1 MKKLLFFDYREL
13 EYVEGF
19 ARGVESAVK
28 DAGAPLLRPEL
39 PWEHGNMQMFGS
51 VLQGADGRF
60 RAWYEVVEA
69 PWRVRLAYAESD
81 DGLDWRKPELDVF
94 RDGGRPTNIVLDRQP
109 LGSAVIE
116 DQEDP
121 REAYRFKL
129 LTGAEPSGC
138 VSAFHSA
145 DGVHW
150 ESARMFGGQVQPVI
164 ATAPDCPIGFLRAP
178 DGRFAAYHRMA
189 GYGRRVF
196 RSESWDFAH
205 WSGEPRMVLEPDAG
219 DPPQTQFYGLGAC
232 AYGPYELGTL
242 WIYATDPDDHGPGK
256 AHGLQT
262 PELAYARAGTAWH
275 RAEPG
280 TAFIPNGDL
289 CVSPGRLPGRPSPQP
304 SPTGRGSKSRHTV
317 EGEERCAEVSNGAAD
332 AWDCGNLQAAS
343 QPVFLDDE
351 IRYYYAGTNVRH
363 SRHWELEPQEAG
375 LGMARLKPDR
385 FVALRA
391 GEAPAELG
399 TIAFKPP
406 SVDVFVNART
416 AADGEVRVELQDAEA
431 RPLAGYAAS
440 DCRPITGDST
450 AHRVAWRGAGQA
462 AAPVGEPTR
471 IRLTARRA
479 SVYSVFVTE
488 PGETLVYHQFE
499 GLRPEN
505 EAW

>member
-1 MKKLLFFDYREL
+1 MKKLLFLDYREL
-13 EYVEGF
+13 EYVDGF
-19 ARGVESAVK
+19 ARAVESPVK

-39 PWEHGNMQMFGS
+39 PWERGNMQMFGS
-51 VLQGADGRF
+51 VLRGADGRF

-69 PWRVRLAYAESD
+69 PWRVRLAHAESD
-81 DGLDWRKPELDVF
+81 DGLDWQKPELDVF
-94 RDGGRPTNIVLDRQP
+94 RDGGRATNIVFDGEP

-116 DQEDP
+116 DREDP
-121 REAYRFKL
+121 RPEYRFKM
-129 LTGAEPSGC
+129 LTGAAPSGC

-145 DGVHW
+145 DGMHW
-150 ESARMFGGQVQPVI
+150 ESARMFGGRVQPVI

-189 GYGRRVF
+189 RYGRRVF
-196 RSESWDFAH
+196 RSQSWDFAH
-205 WSGEPRMVLEPDAG
+205 WSGEPQMVLEPDAG

-242 WIYATDPDDHGPGK
+242 WIYVTELDDRGPGK

-280 TAFIPNGDL
+280 TAFIPNGGA
-289 CVSPGRLPGRPSPQP
+289 CVTPERVPGRPSPQP
-304 SPTGRGSKSRHTV
+304 SPAGSGSKSRHTV
-317 EGEERCAEVSNGAAD
+317 EGE
-332 AWDCGNLQAAS
+332 WDCGNLQAAS

-391 GEAPAELG
+391 GEARAELG

-416 AADGEVRVELQDAEA
+416 ADDGEVRVELQDEEA
-431 RPLAGYAAS
+431 RPLVGFTAA
-440 DCRPITGDST
+440 DCRPISGDAT
-450 AHRVAWRGAGQA
+450 AHRVEWRGVGQTE
-462 AAPVGEPTR
+462 APVGRPTR
-471 IRLTARRA
+471 MRVTARRA
-479 SVYSVFVTE
+479 SVYSVSVTE
-488 PGETLVYHQFE
+488 PGESPVYHQFDA
-499 GLRPEN
+499 LRPEN

>member
-1 MKKLLFFDYREL
+1 MKKLLFLDYREL

-19 ARGVESAVK
+19 ARAVDQPAK
-28 DAGAPLLRPEL
+28 VSDAPLLRPEL
-39 PWEHGNMQMFGS
+39 PWEQGNMQMFGS

-60 RAWYEVVEA
+60 RAWYEVVET

-81 DGLDWRKPELDVF
+81 DGLHWRKPELDVF
-94 RDGGRPTNIVLDRQP
+94 RDGGQSTNIVFDGEP
-109 LGSAVIE
+109 LGSAVVE
-116 DQEDP
+116 DREDP
-121 REAYRFKL
+121 LPEYRFKL
-129 LTGAEPSGC
+129 LTGAAPSGC

-145 DGVHW
+145 DGMHW
-150 ESARMFGGQVQPVI
+150 ESARMFGGRVQPVI

-205 WSGEPRMVLEPDAG
+205 WSGEPQMVLEPDAV

-280 TAFIPNGDL
+280 TAFIPNG
-289 CVSPGRLPGRPSPQP
+289 
-304 SPTGRGSKSRHTV
+304 
-317 EGEERCAEVSNGAAD
+317 AAD
-332 AWDCGNLQAAS
+332 EWDCGNLQAAS

-363 SRHWELEPQEAG
+363 SRHWELEPQQAG

-416 AADGEVRVELQDAEA
+416 ADDGEVRVELQDAEA
-431 RPLAGYAAS
+431 RPLVGFTAA

-450 AHRVAWRGAGQA
+450 AHRVEWRGAGQA
-462 AAPVGEPTR
+462 AVPVGQPTR
-471 IRLTARRA
+471 LRLTARRA
-479 SVYSVFVTE
+479 TVYSVFVTE
-488 PGETLVYHQFE
+488 PGETPVYHRFE
-499 GLRPEN
+499 ALRAEN
-505 EAW
+505 KAW

>member
-1 MKKLLFFDYREL
+1 MKKLLFLDYREL

-19 ARGVESAVK
+19 GRAVESAVK

-51 VLQGADGRF
+51 VLRGADGRF
-60 RAWYEVVEA
+60 RAWYEVVDA

-81 DGLDWRKPELDVF
+81 DGLRWRKPELDVF
-94 RDGGRPTNIVLDRQP
+94 RDGGQPTNIVFDGEP
-109 LGSAVIE
+109 LGSAVTE
-116 DQEDP
+116 DGEDP
-121 REAYRFKL
+121 RPDYRFKM
-129 LTGAEPSGC
+129 LTGAAPSGC

-145 DGVHW
+145 DGMHW
-150 ESARMFGGQVQPVI
+150 ESARMFGGRVQPVI

-205 WSGEPRMVLEPDAG
+205 WSGEPQMVLEPDAG

-232 AYGPYELGTL
+232 AYGPFEVGTL
-242 WIYATDPDDHGPGK
+242 WIYATDPEDRESGK
-256 AHGLQT
+256 PHGLQT

-280 TAFIPNGDL
+280 TAFIPNGA
-289 CVSPGRLPGRPSPQP
+289 PG
-304 SPTGRGSKSRHTV
+304 
-317 EGEERCAEVSNGAAD
+317 E
-332 AWDCGNLQAAS
+332 WDCGNLQAAS

-416 AADGEVRVELQDAEA
+416 AADGEIRVELQDAEA
-431 RPLAGYAAS
+431 RPLAGFMEA
-440 DCRPITGDST
+440 DCRPIRGDST
-450 AHRVAWRGAGQA
+450 SHRVEWRGVGQA
-462 AAPVGEPTR
+462 EASVGQPAR
-471 IRLTARRA
+471 IRVTARWA

-488 PGETLVYHQFE
+488 PGESPVYHQFE
-499 GLRPEN
+499 ALRPEN

>member
-19 ARGVESAVK
+19 ARAVESPVK
-28 DAGAPLLRPEL
+28 HPDAPLLKPDL
-39 PWEHGNMQMFGS
+39 PWERGNLQMFGS
-51 VLQGADGRF
+51 VLRGADGRF

-81 DGLDWRKPELDVF
+81 DGLRWHKPELDVF
-94 RDGGRPTNIVLDRQP
+94 RDGGQATNIVFDGEP

-116 DQEDP
+116 DREDP
-121 REAYRFKL
+121 RPEYRFKL
-129 LTGAEPSGC
+129 LTGAAPSGC

-145 DGVHW
+145 DGMHW
-150 ESARMFGGQVQPVI
+150 ESARMFGGRVQPVI

-232 AYGPYELGTL
+232 AYGPYEVGTL
-242 WIYATDPDDHGPGK
+242 WIYATDPEDRESGK
-256 AHGLQT
+256 PHGLQT

-275 RAEPG
+275 RVDQGA
-280 TAFIPNGDL
+280 AFIPNGAA
-289 CVSPGRLPGRPSPQP
+289 
-304 SPTGRGSKSRHTV
+304 
-317 EGEERCAEVSNGAAD
+317 GE
-332 AWDCGNLQAAS
+332 WDCGNLQPAS
-343 QPVFLDDE
+343 QPVLLDDE

-385 FVALRA
+385 FVALRS
-391 GEAPAELG
+391 GEGPAELG

-416 AADGEVRVELQDAEA
+416 AADGEVRVELQDAET
-431 RPLAGYAAS
+431 RPLAGFTAA
-440 DCRPITGDST
+440 DCRPINGDST
-450 AHRVAWRGAGQA
+450 AHRVEWRGAGQA
-462 AAPVGEPTR
+462 EAPVGQPTR
-471 IRLTARRA
+471 VRVTARRA

-488 PGETLVYHQFE
+488 PGETPVYHQFE

>member
-1 MKKLLFFDYREL
+1 MKKLLFLDYREL

-19 ARGVESAVK
+19 ARAVEQPVK

-51 VLQGADGRF
+51 VLRAADRRF

-81 DGLDWRKPELDVF
+81 DGVDWRKPELDVF
-94 RDGGRPTNIVLDRQP
+94 RDGGRPTNIVFDAQP

-116 DQEDP
+116 DRQDP

-145 DGVHW
+145 DGVRW

-242 WIYATDPDDHGPGK
+242 WIYATDPDDREPGK
-256 AHGLQT
+256 PHGLQT

-280 TAFIPNGDL
+280 TAFIPNG
-289 CVSPGRLPGRPSPQP
+289 
-304 SPTGRGSKSRHTV
+304 
-317 EGEERCAEVSNGAAD
+317 AAD
-332 AWDCGNLQAAS
+332 EWDCGNLQAAS
-343 QPVFLDDE
+343 QPVFLDEE

-406 SVDVFVNART
+406 SVDVYVNART
-416 AADGEVRVELQDAEA
+416 EADGEVQVELQDAEA
-431 RPLAGYAAS
+431 RPLPGFTAA
-440 DCRPITGDST
+440 DCRPISGDGT
-450 AHRVAWRGAGQA
+450 AQRVEWRGVGQD
-462 AAPVGEPTR
+462 AAPVRQPTR
-471 IRLTARRA
+471 IRVSARRA

-488 PGETLVYHQFE
+488 PGETPVYHQFE

>member
-1 MKKLLFFDYREL
+1 MKKLLFLDYREL

-19 ARGVESAVK
+19 ARAVESPVK

-51 VLQGADGRF
+51 VLRAADGRF

-69 PWRVRLAYAESD
+69 PWRVRLAFAESD
-81 DGLDWRKPELDVF
+81 DGLCWRKPELDVF
-94 RDGGRPTNIVLDRQP
+94 GDGGQPTNIVLDRQP

-116 DQEDP
+116 DRQDP
-121 REAYRFKL
+121 RPAYRFKL

-178 DGRFAAYHRMA
+178 DGRFAAYHRMS

-205 WSGEPRMVLEPDAG
+205 WSGEPQMVLEPDAA

-256 AHGLQT
+256 ANGLQT

-280 TAFIPNGDL
+280 TAFIPNG
-289 CVSPGRLPGRPSPQP
+289 
-304 SPTGRGSKSRHTV
+304 
-317 EGEERCAEVSNGAAD
+317 AAG

-343 QPVFLDDE
+343 QPVFFDDE

-406 SVDVFVNART
+406 SVEMFVNART
-416 AADGEVRVELQDAEA
+416 EADGEVRVELQDAEA
-431 RPLAGYAAS
+431 RPLPGFTAG
-440 DCRPITGDST
+440 DCRPINGDST
-450 AHRVAWRGAGQA
+450 AHRVEWRGVGQA
-462 AAPVGEPTR
+462 EAPVGQPTR
-471 IRLTARRA
+471 IRVSARGA

-488 PGETLVYHQFE
+488 PGETPVYHQFE
-499 GLRPEN
+499 GLRPESQ
-505 EAW
+505 AW

>member
-13 EYVEGF
+13 EHLDGF
-19 ARGVESAVK
+19 TRAVESPVK
-28 DAGAPLLRPEL
+28 HPDAPLLRPDL

-51 VLQGADGRF
+51 VLQAADGRF

-69 PWRVRLAYAESD
+69 PWTVRLAYAESD
-81 DGLDWRKPELDVF
+81 DGLRWHKPELDVF
-94 RDGGRPTNIVLDRQP
+94 RDGGRPTNIVFDAQP
-109 LGSAVIE
+109 LGSAVVE
-116 DQEDP
+116 DRQDP
-121 REAYRFKL
+121 RAAYRYKL

-145 DGVHW
+145 DGLHW
-150 ESARMFGGQVQPVI
+150 ESARMFGGRVQPVI

-205 WSGEPRMVLEPDAG
+205 WSGEPQMVLEPDAG

-242 WIYATDPDDHGPGK
+242 WMYATDPDDRGPSK
-256 AHGLQT
+256 SRGLQT

-280 TAFIPNGDL
+280 TAFI
-289 CVSPGRLPGRPSPQP
+289 
-304 SPTGRGSKSRHTV
+304 
-317 EGEERCAEVSNGAAD
+317 ANGAAGE
-332 AWDCGNLQAAS
+332 WDCGNLQPAS

-363 SRHWELEPQEAG
+363 SRHWELEPQDAG

-385 FVALRA
+385 FVALA
-391 GEAPAELG
+391 GG
-399 TIAFKPP
+399 
-406 SVDVFVNART
+406 
-416 AADGEVRVELQDAEA
+416 
-431 RPLAGYAAS
+431 
-440 DCRPITGDST
+440 
-450 AHRVAWRGAGQA
+450 RGAGRAGDDSFQA
-462 AAPVGEPTR
+462 AIGGRVRQRAHSGRRRGPGGVAGRRGPAAAGVHGGGLPADQGRRDGAPGGV
-471 IRLTARRA
+471 ARRRA
-479 SVYSVFVTE
+479 
-488 PGETLVYHQFE
+488 G
-499 GLRPEN
+499 
-505 EAW
+505 

>member
-13 EYVEGF
+13 EHLEGF
-19 ARGVESAVK
+19 TRAVESPVK
-28 DAGAPLLRPEL
+28 HPGSPLLTPDL

-51 VLQGADGRF
+51 VLQAADGRF

-69 PWRVRLAYAESD
+69 PWTVRLAYAESD
-81 DGLDWRKPELDVF
+81 DGLRWHKPELDVF
-94 RDGGRPTNIVLDRQP
+94 RHGGRPTNIVFDAQP

-116 DQEDP
+116 VRQEP
-121 REAYRFKL
+121 RPAYRYKL

-138 VSAFHSA
+138 VAAFHSA
-145 DGVHW
+145 DGIHW
-150 ESARMFGGQVQPVI
+150 ESARMFGGRVQPVI

-205 WSGEPRMVLEPDAG
+205 WSGEPQMVLEPDAG
-219 DPPQTQFYGLGAC
+219 DSPQTQFYGLGAC

-242 WIYATDPDDHGPGK
+242 WMYATGPDDRGPSK
-256 AHGLQT
+256 SRGLQT

-280 TAFIPNGDL
+280 TAFIPNGATD
-289 CVSPGRLPGRPSPQP
+289 
-304 SPTGRGSKSRHTV
+304 
-317 EGEERCAEVSNGAAD
+317 E
-332 AWDCGNLQAAS
+332 WDCGNLQPAS

-391 GEAPAELG
+391 GEGPAKLG
-399 TIAFKPP
+399 TITFRPP
-406 SVDVFVNART
+406 SVEVFVNART
-416 AADGEVRVELQDAEA
+416 AADGEVRVELQDSET
-431 RPLAGYAAS
+431 RPLRGFTAA

-450 AHRVAWRGAGQA
+450 SHRVEWRGVGQA
-462 AAPVGEPTR
+462 EAPVGQPTR
-471 IRLTARRA
+471 LRLTARQA
-479 SVYSVFVTE
+479 SVYSVYLNE
-488 PGETLVYHQFE
+488 PGETPVYHQFE
-499 GLRPEN
+499 ALRPEN
-505 EAW
+505 QAY

>member
-1 MKKLLFFDYREL
+1 MKKLLFLDYREL

-19 ARGVESAVK
+19 ARAAESPVK
-28 DAGAPLLRPEL
+28 VSDAPLLRPEL
-39 PWEHGNMQMFGS
+39 PWEHGNMQLFGS

-60 RAWYEVVEA
+60 RAWYEAVEA

-81 DGLDWRKPELDVF
+81 DGLRWRKPELDVF
-94 RDGGRPTNIVLDRQP
+94 RDGGQATNIVFDGEP

-116 DQEDP
+116 DRQDP

-129 LTGAEPSGC
+129 LTGAAPSGC

-145 DGVHW
+145 DGVRW
-150 ESARMFGGQVQPVI
+150 ESARMFGGRVQPVI

-178 DGRFAAYHRMA
+178 DGRFAAYHRMS

-256 AHGLQT
+256 ANGLQT

-280 TAFIPNGDL
+280 RAFIPNG
-289 CVSPGRLPGRPSPQP
+289 
-304 SPTGRGSKSRHTV
+304 
-317 EGEERCAEVSNGAAD
+317 AAD
-332 AWDCGNLQAAS
+332 EWDCGNLQAAS

-375 LGMARLKPDR
+375 LGLGRLKPDR

-391 GEAPAELG
+391 GETRAELG

-416 AADGEVRVELQDAEA
+416 ADGGEIRVELQDEEA
-431 RPLAGYAAS
+431 RPLAGFTAA
-440 DCRPITGDST
+440 DCRPINGDST
-450 AHRVAWRGAGQA
+450 AHRVEWRGVGQA
-462 AAPVGEPTR
+462 KAPVGQPTR

-479 SVYSVFVTE
+479 SVYSVFVAE
-488 PGETLVYHQFE
+488 PGESPIYHQFE

-505 EAW
+505 QAL

>member
-1 MKKLLFFDYREL
+1 MKKLLFLDYREL

-19 ARGVESAVK
+19 ARAVESPVK
-28 DAGAPLLRPEL
+28 DAGAPLLRPDL

-69 PWRVRLAYAESD
+69 PWRVRLAFAESD
-81 DGLDWRKPELDVF
+81 DGLCWRKPELDVF
-94 RDGGRPTNIVLDRQP
+94 GDGGQPTNIVLDRQP

-116 DQEDP
+116 DRQDP

-150 ESARMFGGQVQPVI
+150 ESARMFGGQIQPVI

-205 WSGEPRMVLEPDAG
+205 WSGEPRMVLEPDAV

-275 RAEPG
+275 RAEAG
-280 TAFIPNGDL
+280 TAFIPNG
-289 CVSPGRLPGRPSPQP
+289 
-304 SPTGRGSKSRHTV
+304 
-317 EGEERCAEVSNGAAD
+317 AAG

-375 LGMARLKPDR
+375 LGLARLKLDR
-385 FVALRA
+385 FVALQA

-406 SVDVFVNART
+406 SVEMFVNART
-416 AADGEVRVELQDAEA
+416 AADGEVQVELQDEEA
-431 RPLAGYAAS
+431 RPLSGFTAA
-440 DCRPITGDST
+440 DCRPICGDST
-450 AHRVAWRGAGQA
+450 SHRVKWRGTGQA
-462 AAPVGEPTR
+462 AAPVGRPTR

-488 PGETLVYHQFE
+488 PGETPVYHQFE
-499 GLRPEN
+499 ALRPEN
-505 EAW
+505 QAW

>member
-19 ARGVESAVK
+19 ARAVESPVK

-51 VLQGADGRF
+51 VLRGADGRF

-69 PWRVRLAYAESD
+69 PWQVRLAYAESD
-81 DGLDWRKPELDVF
+81 DGLRWHKPELDVF
-94 RDGGRPTNIVLDRQP
+94 RDGGQPTNIVFDGEP

-116 DQEDP
+116 DREDP
-121 REAYRFKL
+121 RPEYRFKL
-129 LTGAEPSGC
+129 LTGAAPSGC

-145 DGVHW
+145 DGIHW
-150 ESARMFGGQVQPVI
+150 ESTRMFGGRVQPVI

-205 WSGEPRMVLEPDAG
+205 WSGEPQMVLEPDAG
-219 DPPQTQFYGLGAC
+219 DPPQTQFYGMGSC

-242 WIYATDPDDHGPGK
+242 WIYATDPEDRESGK
-256 AHGLQT
+256 PHGLQT
-262 PELAYARAGTAWH
+262 PELGYARAGTAWH
-275 RAEPG
+275 RAEQG
-280 TAFIPNGDL
+280 TAFIPNGAA
-289 CVSPGRLPGRPSPQP
+289 
-304 SPTGRGSKSRHTV
+304 
-317 EGEERCAEVSNGAAD
+317 GE
-332 AWDCGNLQAAS
+332 WDCGNLQPAS

-363 SRHWELEPQEAG
+363 SRHWELEPQAAG

-416 AADGEVRVELQDAEA
+416 AADGEVRVELQDEEA
-431 RPLAGYAAS
+431 RPLAGFTAG
-440 DCRPITGDST
+440 DCRPINGDSM
-450 AHRVAWRGAGQA
+450 AHRVEWRGLGQA
-462 AAPVGEPTR
+462 EAPVDRPTR
-471 IRLTARRA
+471 IRVTGRRA

-488 PGETLVYHQFE
+488 PGETPVYHQFE
-499 GLRPEN
+499 ALRPEN
-505 EAW
+505 QAW

>member
-1 MKKLLFFDYREL
+1 MKKLLFLDYREL

-19 ARGVESAVK
+19 ARAVESPVK

-51 VLQGADGRF
+51 VLQGEDGRF

-81 DGLDWRKPELDVF
+81 DGLEWWKPELDVF
-94 RDGGRPTNIVLDRQP
+94 RDGGQSTNIVFDGEP
-109 LGSAVIE
+109 LGSAVVE
-116 DQEDP
+116 DREDP
-121 REAYRFKL
+121 RPEYRFKL

-138 VSAFHSA
+138 MAAFHSA

-150 ESARMFGGQVQPVI
+150 ESARMFGGRVQPVI

-256 AHGLQT
+256 SHGLQT

-280 TAFIPNGDL
+280 TAFIPNG
-289 CVSPGRLPGRPSPQP
+289 
-304 SPTGRGSKSRHTV
+304 
-317 EGEERCAEVSNGAAD
+317 AAD
-332 AWDCGNLQAAS
+332 EWDCGNLQAAS

-351 IRYYYAGTNVRH
+351 IRYHYAGTNVRH
-363 SRHWELEPQEAG
+363 SRHWELEPQAAG

-391 GEAPAELG
+391 GGARAELG

-416 AADGEVRVELQDAEA
+416 ADGGEIRVELQDEEA
-431 RPLAGYAAS
+431 RPLAGFTAA
-440 DCRPITGDST
+440 DCRPICGDST
-450 AHRVAWRGAGQA
+450 AHRVEWRGVGQA
-462 AAPVGEPTR
+462 EAPIGQPTR
-471 IRLTARRA
+471 IRLTARQA
-479 SVYSVFVTE
+479 CVYSVFVTE
-488 PGETLVYHQFE
+488 PGESSVYHQFE

>member
-13 EYVEGF
+13 EYLDGF
-19 ARGVESAVK
+19 TRAVESPVK
-28 DAGAPLLRPEL
+28 DSDAPLLRPDL
-39 PWEHGNMQMFGS
+39 PWERGNMQMFGS
-51 VLQGADGRF
+51 VIQAADGRF

-81 DGLDWRKPELDVF
+81 DGLRWHKPELDVF
-94 RDGGRPTNIVLDRQP
+94 RHGGRATNIVFDAQP

-116 DQEDP
+116 DRQEP
-121 REAYRFKL
+121 RPAYRYKL

-138 VSAFHSA
+138 VAAFHSA
-145 DGVHW
+145 DGLHW
-150 ESARMFGGQVQPVI
+150 ESARMFGGRVQPVI

-205 WSGEPRMVLEPDAG
+205 WSGEPQMVLEPDAG
-219 DPPQTQFYGLGAC
+219 DPPQTQFYGLGAS

-242 WIYATDPDDHGPGK
+242 WMYATDPDDHGPGK
-256 AHGLQT
+256 AHGRQT

-275 RAEPG
+275 RAEQG
-280 TAFIPNGDL
+280 TAFI
-289 CVSPGRLPGRPSPQP
+289 
-304 SPTGRGSKSRHTV
+304 
-317 EGEERCAEVSNGAAD
+317 ANGAAGE
-332 AWDCGNLQAAS
+332 WDCGNLQPAS

-416 AADGEVRVELQDAEA
+416 AADGVVRVELQDAEA
-431 RPLAGYAAS
+431 RPLPGFTAA

-450 AHRVAWRGAGQA
+450 AHRVEWRGVGQA
-462 AAPVGEPTR
+462 EAPVGQPTR
-471 IRLTARRA
+471 LRLTARQA

-488 PGETLVYHQFE
+488 PGESPVYHQFE
-499 GLRPEN
+499 ALRPEN

>member
-13 EYVEGF
+13 EYVEGL
-19 ARGVESAVK
+19 ARAVGSAVK
-28 DAGAPLLRPEL
+28 DAGGPLLRPEL

-51 VLQGADGRF
+51 VLQAADGRF

-81 DGLDWRKPELDVF
+81 DGLHWQKPELDVF
-94 RDGGRPTNIVLDRQP
+94 RHGGRATNIVFDAQP
-109 LGSAVIE
+109 LGSAVVE
-116 DQEDP
+116 DRQDP
-121 REAYRFKL
+121 RPAYRYKL
-129 LTGAEPSGC
+129 LTGAAPSGC

-145 DGVHW
+145 DGIHW
-150 ESARMFGGQVQPVI
+150 ESARMFGGRVQPVI

-205 WSGEPRMVLEPDAG
+205 WSGEPQMVLEPDPS
-219 DPPQTQFYGLGAC
+219 DSPQMQFYGLGAC

-242 WIYATDPDDHGPGK
+242 WIYATERGDRGPSK
-256 AHGLQT
+256 SRGLQT

-280 TAFIPNGDL
+280 MAFIPNGAA
-289 CVSPGRLPGRPSPQP
+289 
-304 SPTGRGSKSRHTV
+304 
-317 EGEERCAEVSNGAAD
+317 GE
-332 AWDCGNLQAAS
+332 WDCGNLQAAS

-363 SRHWELEPQEAG
+363 SRHWELESQEAG
-375 LGMARLKPDR
+375 LGLARLKPDR

-391 GEAPAELG
+391 GEATAELG

-406 SVDVFVNART
+406 SVDVYVNART
-416 AADGEVRVELQDAEA
+416 GDGGEVRVELQDEEA
-431 RPLAGYAAS
+431 RPLAGFTAG
-440 DCRPITGDST
+440 DCRPIRGDST
-450 AHRVAWRGAGQA
+450 AHRVEWRGAGQVA
-462 AAPVGEPTR
+462 GPVGQPTR
-471 IRLTARRA
+471 MRLTARQA
-479 SVYSVFVTE
+479 GVYSVFVTE
-488 PGETLVYHQFE
+488 PGESLVYHQFE
-499 GLRPEN
+499 ALRPEN

>member
-19 ARGVESAVK
+19 ARAVESPVK
-28 DAGAPLLRPEL
+28 DAGTPLLRPEL
-39 PWEHGNMQMFGS
+39 PWEQGNMQMFGS
-51 VLQGADGRF
+51 VLRAADGRF

-81 DGLDWRKPELDVF
+81 DGLRWRKPELDVF
-94 RDGGRPTNIVLDRQP
+94 RDGGRATNIVFDGQP

-116 DQEDP
+116 DRQDP
-121 REAYRFKL
+121 RPAYRFKL

-178 DGRFAAYHRMA
+178 DGRFAAYHRMS

-205 WSGEPRMVLEPDAG
+205 WSGEPQMVLEPDAV

-280 TAFIPNGDL
+280 TAFIPNG
-289 CVSPGRLPGRPSPQP
+289 
-304 SPTGRGSKSRHTV
+304 TA
-317 EGEERCAEVSNGAAD
+317 GE
-332 AWDCGNLQAAS
+332 WDCGNLQAAS

-385 FVALRA
+385 FVALQA
-391 GEAPAELG
+391 GETAAELG
-399 TIAFKPP
+399 TIAFKPA

-416 AADGEVRVELQDAEA
+416 EPDGEVRVELQDAEA
-431 RPLAGYAAS
+431 RPLVGFTAA
-440 DCRPITGDST
+440 DCRPIRGDST
-450 AHRVAWRGAGQA
+450 SHRVEWRGVGQA
-462 AAPVGEPTR
+462 EAPVGQPTR
-471 IRLTARRA
+471 IRVTARQA

>member
-1 MKKLLFFDYREL
+1 MKKLLFLDYREL
-13 EYVEGF
+13 EYVERF
-19 ARGVESAVK
+19 ARAVESPVK
-28 DAGAPLLRPEL
+28 VSDAPLLRPDL

-81 DGLDWRKPELDVF
+81 DGLRWRKPELDVF
-94 RDGGRPTNIVLDRQP
+94 RDDGRPTNIVLDRQP

-116 DQEDP
+116 DRQDSRP
-121 REAYRFKL
+121 AYRFKL

-205 WSGEPRMVLEPDAG
+205 WSGEPQMVLEPDAG

-256 AHGLQT
+256 ANGLQT

-280 TAFIPNGDL
+280 TAFIPNG
-289 CVSPGRLPGRPSPQP
+289 
-304 SPTGRGSKSRHTV
+304 
-317 EGEERCAEVSNGAAD
+317 AAG

-343 QPVFLDDE
+343 QPVFLEDE

-375 LGMARLKPDR
+375 LGMARLRPDR

-399 TIAFKPP
+399 TIAFKPT
-406 SVDVFVNART
+406 SVDVYVNART
-416 AADGEVRVELQDAEA
+416 AADGELRVELQDAEA
-431 RPLAGYAAS
+431 RPLAGFTAA
-440 DCRPITGDST
+440 DCRPISGDGT
-450 AHRVAWRGAGQA
+450 AHRVEWRGVGQA
-462 AAPVGEPTR
+462 EAPVGRPTR
-471 IRLTARRA
+471 LRLTARRA
-479 SVYSVFVTE
+479 SVYSVFLTE
-488 PGETLVYHQFE
+488 PGESPVYHQFE
-499 GLRPEN
+499 ALRPEN
-505 EAW
+505 QAW

>member
-13 EYVEGF
+13 EHLEGF
-19 ARGVESAVK
+19 SRAVESPIK
-28 DAGAPLLRPEL
+28 HPDAPLLRPDE
-39 PWEHGNMQMFGS
+39 PWEHGNMQLFGS
-51 VLQGADGRF
+51 VLQAADGRF

-69 PWRVRLAYAESD
+69 PWTVRLAYAESD
-81 DGLDWRKPELDVF
+81 DGLRWHKPQLDVF
-94 RDGGRPTNIVLDRQP
+94 RDGERLTNVVFNAQP
-109 LGSAVIE
+109 LGTAVIE
-116 DQEDP
+116 DRQDP
-121 REAYRFKL
+121 RPTHRYKL

-145 DGVHW
+145 DGLHW
-150 ESARMFGGQVQPVI
+150 ESARMFGGRVQPVI

-178 DGRFAAYHRMA
+178 DGRFVAYHRMA

-242 WIYATDPDDHGPGK
+242 WIYTTDPGDRGPSK
-256 AHGLQT
+256 SRGLQT
-262 PELAYARAGTAWH
+262 PELAYARAGAAWH
-275 RAEPG
+275 RAEAG
-280 TAFIPNGDL
+280 TAFI
-289 CVSPGRLPGRPSPQP
+289 
-304 SPTGRGSKSRHTV
+304 
-317 EGEERCAEVSNGAAD
+317 ANGAAGE
-332 AWDCGNLQAAS
+332 WDCGNLQPAS

-363 SRHWELEPQEAG
+363 SRHWELEPQDAG

-399 TIAFKPP
+399 TLAFKPP
-406 SVDVFVNART
+406 SMDMFVNART
-416 AADGEVRVELQDAEA
+416 APEGEVRVELQDAEA
-431 RPLAGYAAS
+431 RPLPGFTAA
-440 DCRPITGDST
+440 DCRPIRGDAT
-450 AHRVAWRGAGQA
+450 AHRVEWRGVGQA
-462 AAPVGEPTR
+462 EAPVGQPTR
-471 IRLTARRA
+471 IRLTARQA

-488 PGETLVYHQFE
+488 PGESPVYHQFE
-499 GLRPEN
+499 ALRPEN
-505 EAW
+505 QAW

>member
-13 EYVEGF
+13 EHVDGF
-19 ARGVESAVK
+19 ARAVESPVK
-28 DAGAPLLRPEL
+28 HPGAPLLRPDL

-81 DGLDWRKPELDVF
+81 DGLRWHKPELDVF
-94 RDGGRPTNIVLDRQP
+94 RHGGRATNIVFDAQP

-116 DQEDP
+116 DRQEP
-121 REAYRFKL
+121 RPAYRYKL

-138 VSAFHSA
+138 VAAFHSA
-145 DGVHW
+145 DGIHW
-150 ESARMFGGQVQPVI
+150 DSARTFGGRVQPVI

-205 WSGEPRMVLEPDAG
+205 WSGEPQMVLEPDAG
-219 DPPQTQFYGLGAC
+219 DPPQTQFYGLGAS

-242 WIYATDPDDHGPGK
+242 WMYATDPDDHGPGK
-256 AHGLQT
+256 AHGRQT

-280 TAFIPNGDL
+280 TAFIPNGDP
-289 CVSPGRLPGRPSPQP
+289 CVTPAWLPGRPSPQP
-304 SPTGRGSKSRHTV
+304 SPTGRGSKSGR
-317 EGEERCAEVSNGAAD
+317 GSRDDGGLAKVSNGGAGE
-332 AWDCGNLQAAS
+332 WDCGNLQPAS

-406 SVDVFVNART
+406 SVEVFVNART

-431 RPLAGYAAS
+431 RPLPGFTAA
-440 DCRPITGDST
+440 DCLPIRGDST
-450 AHRVAWRGAGQA
+450 AHRVEWRGVGQA
-462 AAPVGEPTR
+462 EAPVGQPTR
-471 IRLTARRA
+471 MRLTARRA
-479 SVYSVFVTE
+479 SVYSVFMTE
-488 PGETLVYHQFE
+488 PGESPVYHQFE
-499 GLRPEN
+499 ALRPEN
-505 EAW
+505 QAW